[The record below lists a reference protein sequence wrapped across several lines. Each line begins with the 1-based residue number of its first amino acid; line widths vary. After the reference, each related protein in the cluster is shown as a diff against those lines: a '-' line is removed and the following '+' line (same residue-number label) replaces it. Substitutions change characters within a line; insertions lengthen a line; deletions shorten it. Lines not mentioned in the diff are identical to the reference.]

1 VFAGWPDL
9 CRHGER
15 AGPRLTP
22 GWREEQD
29 MDDEGSAARE
39 SLKFDAGFKEL
50 EIVAYIG
57 EFKIVG
63 VAHFGVGSRASSRRA
78 SDYIRAFSDARLTLS
93 QVRIYSKATKELLDT
108 APFILLNMDKV
119 DFIYARDDD
128 EGRAPE

>member
-1 VFAGWPDL
+1 M
-9 CRHGER
+9 E
-15 AGPRLTP
+15 
-22 GWREEQD
+22 
-29 MDDEGSAARE
+29 DEGSATAGEGPR
-39 SLKFDAGFKEL
+39 FDIGFKEL

-63 VAHFGVGSRASSRRA
+63 VAHFGVGSRTSSRRA
-78 SDYIRAFSDARLTLS
+78 SDYIRAFSDVRLTLS

-108 APFILLNMDKV
+108 APFVLLNMDKV